1 MIHLFTGTEA
11 KGITDRLSEEKA
23 TELITK
29 PELSAYTK
37 KDAPANAVSLWM
49 EEQKCEGLE
58 FEPGDSVRVKT
69 RGDSPFICKFPTV

>member
-1 MIHLFTGTEA
+1 MITQ
-11 KGITDRLSEEKA
+11 
-23 TELITK
+23 

-37 KDAPANAVSLWM
+37 KDSPASAVSLWL

-69 RGDSPFICKFPTV
+69 RGDSPFICKQE